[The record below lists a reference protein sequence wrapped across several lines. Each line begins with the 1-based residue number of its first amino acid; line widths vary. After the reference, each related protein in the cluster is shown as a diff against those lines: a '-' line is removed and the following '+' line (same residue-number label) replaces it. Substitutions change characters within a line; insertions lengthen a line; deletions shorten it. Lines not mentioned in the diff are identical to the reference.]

1 MSFVGEFESLL
12 TGVSDAPAWTLT
24 ASELTDLLP
33 RLARA
38 ANQVA
43 SVQLRMLREA
53 DRHQVGD
60 PVGAANTAGWWA
72 NQTRTT
78 KPAAYRQVPL
88 ASRLDDDAHAAVSGA
103 LAAGSVNIE
112 QTAVI
117 VNAVEALPSELVS
130 ASLRRMPRR
139 STPPPPRRS
148 RCARTATAPTSGGSR
163 SPSSPARSGTGCPGP

>member
-12 TGVSDAPAWTLT
+12 ARVSDAPAWTLT

-72 NQTRTT
+72 NQSRTT
-78 KPAAYRQVPL
+78 RPAAHRQVAL
-88 ASRLDDDAHAAVSGA
+88 AGRLDDDSHQVTAAALSAGAVNVEQAAVI
-103 LAAGSVNIE
+103 L
-112 QTAVI
+112 
-117 VNAVEALPSELVS
+117 NAVEALPSELVS
-130 ASLRRMPRR
+130 DSLRADAEEHLVALAEHHDAKDLRVLGR
-139 STPPPPRRS
+139 
-148 RCARTATAPTSGGSR
+148 
-163 SPSSPARSGTGCPGP
+163 

>member
-1 MSFVGEFESLL
+1 MVSEIPEQSARHPLVSFVGEFESLL
-12 TGVSDAPAWTLT
+12 ARVSGAPAWTLT

-72 NQTRTT
+72 HQTRTT
-78 KPAAYRQVPL
+78 KPAAHRHVAL
-88 ASRLDDDAHAAVSGA
+88 ASRLDDDAHAATSGA
-103 LAAGSVNIE
+103 LADGSVNVE
-112 QTAVI
+112 QAAVI
-117 VNAVEALPSELVS
+117 VDAVEALPSELVS
-130 ASLRRMPRR
+130 DSLRADAEEHLVALAEHHDAKDLRVLGR
-139 STPPPPRRS
+139 
-148 RCARTATAPTSGGSR
+148 
-163 SPSSPARSGTGCPGP
+163 